1 MPSPR
6 RSPVKVASN
15 ATIFVCIESDGVI
28 VIFSAGQHKGAN
40 GLGRGIAQV
49 LVTADKDVVD
59 VPSTLA
65 MKVRVLSTGG
75 GRKTDPD
82 DAYAVAR
89 AAPQDTRDRKDQT
102 TILRLLSE
110 RRPPVEPRSDCPPT
124 QRLFVIQSALAALW
138 SAPLWSSQ
146 RSR

>member
-1 MPSPR
+1 LAKWTR
-6 RSPVKVASN
+6 RWASRRF
-15 ATIFVCIESDGVI
+15 AI
-28 VIFSAGQHKGAN
+28 KGAN

-82 DAYAVAR
+82 DAYAVALC
-89 AAPQDTRDRKDQT
+89 ALHHKGLHAVQRKDQT

-124 QRLFVIQSALAALW
+124 KRLFVIQSALAALW